1 MNKSIAELEGERI
14 YLKNQIL
21 EKFEYDCEDK
31 TRFDIEEI
39 EQYQQLKELSPETAE
54 VVKEAIDDV
63 IDKINVLHDIYD

>member
-1 MNKSIAELEGERI
+1 MNKNIAVWQAERI
-14 YLKNQIL
+14 FLKNQIL

-31 TRFDIEEI
+31 TRFDIEDFVE
-39 EQYQQLKELSPETAE
+39 YQKLKELSPETAE

>member
-1 MNKSIAELEGERI
+1 MNKNIAELEGERI